1 MCDRTTKNENRI
13 LTFSALAASGFA
25 VAGLVLGMFA
35 GSLVI
40 MFDGV
45 YSLVSLLLTL
55 LSLAASYYINTP
67 SQRLFPFGKA
77 VLEPI
82 VIAIKAIVILMV
94 VAYSLYSAV
103 FDLFNG
109 GREVNTS
116 VAIFFETSC
125 VIGCAYVWWY
135 ISRKSRQYS
144 SGLIA
149 AEVKQWQM
157 DALLSAVVTIGF
169 IMSIAVTYSPY
180 AEFAAYADPVMMLA
194 MSFYFIKVPM
204 GMLKEALREL
214 LMMSP
219 DEELCR
225 SVGNDIEFI
234 EKQTSQHL
242 KLAGVAKVGQELR
255 VNVDLH
261 VKNKTLALAELEST
275 RNKLKKQLSK
285 HPFKLQLNV
294 NVAF

>member
-25 VAGLVLGMFA
+25 ISGLVLGLFA

-40 MFDGV
+40 MFDGI

-55 LSLAASYYINTP
+55 LSLAASYYISKP
-67 SQRLFPFGKA
+67 SKNLFPFGKA

-82 VIAIKAIVILMV
+82 VIAIKAIVILLV

-103 FDLFNG
+103 TDLFNG
-109 GREVNTS
+109 GREVDAS

-125 VIGCAYVWWY
+125 VIGCAYVWWF
-135 ISRKSRQYS
+135 IVKKSRQFS
-144 SGLIA
+144 SGLIE

-157 DALLSAVVTIGF
+157 DALLSAVVSIGF
-169 IMSIAVTYSPY
+169 VMSWAVTYTPY

-194 MSFYFIKVPM
+194 MSFYFIKVPL
-204 GMLKEALREL
+204 GMLKDALREL
-214 LMMSP
+214 MMMSP
-219 DEELCR
+219 DEDLCKR
-225 SVGNDIEFI
+225 VGSDIEFI
-234 EKQTSQHL
+234 EQQTSQHL
-242 KLAGVAKVGQELR
+242 ELAGVTKVGQELR

-261 VKNKTLALAELEST
+261 VKNQTLALAELENT
-275 RNKLKKQLSK
+275 RNKLCDQLSK
-285 HPFKLQLNV
+285 HPFKLQLNL
-294 NVAF
+294 NIAH

>member
-55 LSLAASYYINTP
+55 LSLAASYYISKP

-109 GREVNTS
+109 GREVNAS

-225 SVGNDIEFI
+225 SVGSDIEFI

-275 RNKLKKQLSK
+275 RTKLKKQLSK